1 MEPIAPILLEIIY
14 FADSSNFIIFIE
26 SAKTLS
32 LTELILIYRETYPR
46 EFSLRLPIINAIA
59 SNLSFM
65 DYFFFPR
72 IDSVERIG
80 RRLIDRIDRR
90 RRRWRG
96 GRGRVK
102 SVARWNRK
110 IDSKRMGAV
119 RGLFVDR
126 NWNRKFSNTRCDFD
140 LYGGIAN
147 RSPCAKHGVPDAR
160 HGLSLRTKY
169 SVACAHTEYILSRV
183 PLYHLL
189 LMDNKPVRVPRM
201 PLEWNAPRMLPTC
214 AALRE
219 IFPPDNFSPRFS
231 SKITPFRNCSS
242 ILLIDYIKL
251 HSRLSRIKILIDNLR
266 QLFGFFFIT

>member
-32 LTELILIYRETYPR
+32 LTELILIYRETYSR
-46 EFSLRLPIINAIA
+46 QFSLRLPIINAIA

-251 HSRLSRIKILIDNLR
+251 HSRLSRIKILIDNL
-266 QLFGFFFIT
+266 

>member
-32 LTELILIYRETYPR
+32 LTELILIYRETYSR
-46 EFSLRLPIINAIA
+46 QFSLRLPIINAIA

-65 DYFFFPR
+65 DYFFFHGSIMIPLR
-72 IDSVERIG
+72 DRGIG

-251 HSRLSRIKILIDNLR
+251 HSRLSRIKILIDNL
-266 QLFGFFFIT
+266 